1 MWLSVEN
8 VGQMAWGML
17 FMHRFFLL
25 WDCRRAHIQIGNR
38 GFVPEYLNIIL
49 DISAS
54 ASFKSKVHGN

>member
-25 WDCRRAHIQIGNR
+25 WDFRRAHIQIGNR